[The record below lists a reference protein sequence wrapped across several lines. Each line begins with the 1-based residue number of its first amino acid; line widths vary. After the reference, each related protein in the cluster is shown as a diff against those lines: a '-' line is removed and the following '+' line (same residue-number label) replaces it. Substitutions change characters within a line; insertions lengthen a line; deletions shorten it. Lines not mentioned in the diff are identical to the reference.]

1 MSALAQSGHE
11 LLRSTCLLLALSG
24 HYFFMGSSSA
34 ESAQQYEPPLP
45 SPIA

>member
-1 MSALAQSGHE
+1 MPPMSALAQSGHY
-11 LLRSTCLLLALSG
+11 LST
-24 HYFFMGSSSA
+24 GSSSA